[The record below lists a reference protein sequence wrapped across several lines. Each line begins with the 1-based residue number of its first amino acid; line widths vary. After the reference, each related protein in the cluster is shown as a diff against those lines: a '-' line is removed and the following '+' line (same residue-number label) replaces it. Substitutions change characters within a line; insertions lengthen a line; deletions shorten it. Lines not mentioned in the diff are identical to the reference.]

1 MLPTPSLNDGFDIAF
16 SATDCK
22 PGSAVVFGG
31 FEDVPFILP
40 LELTL
45 SLGTLF
51 GVWELTA
58 RLAGDVLRGV
68 TLLEGGNA
76 GGRLTGEVIRGAIV
90 GRIGRFP

>member
-1 MLPTPSLNDGFDIAF
+1 MLPTASLNDGFDVVF

-22 PGSAVVFGG
+22 TGSAVVFGG
-31 FEDVPFILP
+31 FEGVPFNLA

-45 SLGTLF
+45 PLGKLF

-58 RLAGDVLRGV
+58 RLVGDVLRGV
-68 TLLEGGNA
+68 VLLGGGKA

-90 GRIGRFP
+90 GRVGRFL